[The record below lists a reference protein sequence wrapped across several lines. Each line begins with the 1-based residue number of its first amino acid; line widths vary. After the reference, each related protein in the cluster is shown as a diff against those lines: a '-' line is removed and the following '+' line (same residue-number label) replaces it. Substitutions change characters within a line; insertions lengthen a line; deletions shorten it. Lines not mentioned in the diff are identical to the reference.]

1 MEALEAVKDTE
12 GMKKELW
19 GKNLLRKDLKS
30 LVGYVAPYIPLIGIL
45 YVGITVGKQVVS
57 TKVRYE

>member
-19 GKNLLRKDLKS
+19 EKNLLRKDLKS
-30 LVGYVAPYIPLIGIL
+30 LVGYVTPYIPHWNTMRRNHRRKAGGQ
-45 YVGITVGKQVVS
+45 YEGKI
-57 TKVRYE
+57 